1 MTKNKKLFFGAFAVI
16 GVGAYLVYKFATKS
30 KIVGTK
36 LSGEKSKEGEN
47 AKEETKP
54 KTIVDKVLPVASY
67 PLKKG
72 STGSNVITL
81 QKWLNDKGYA
91 SPKLVPDGS
100 FGTKTENAVKSMQE
114 TPYEKNI
121 LDYIKKAMFSANYS
135 YGEVSKDF
143 YDIFV
148 VKTKTI
154 SNSGGLF

>member
-1 MTKNKKLFFGAFAVI
+1 MTKNKKLLLGAFGVI
-16 GVGAYLVYKFATKS
+16 ALGSYLVYRFFS
-30 KIVGTK
+30 KNK
-36 LSGEKSKEGEN
+36 KGEN
-47 AKEETKP
+47 LSYGESVKQDVQSAVGSVKE
-54 KTIVDKVLPVASY
+54 IALPVAPY

-121 LDYIKKAMFSANYS
+121 LDYIKKAMFSDNYS